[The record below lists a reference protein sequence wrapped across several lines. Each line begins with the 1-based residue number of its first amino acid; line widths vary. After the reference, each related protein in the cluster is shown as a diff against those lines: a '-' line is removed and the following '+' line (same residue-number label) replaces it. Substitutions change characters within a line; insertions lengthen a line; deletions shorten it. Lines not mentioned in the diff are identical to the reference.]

1 MKKYSLL
8 KKLAV
13 TAIIS
18 AMTVSM
24 FSCAAEEEVFDRD
37 LNMGI
42 DSSVVDFEGQK
53 LNIMTGWPDEW
64 KPESGFTSMGDNL
77 IARYNEMEE
86 KYNLTINIYKNPVA
100 YSTHIMTSV
109 AAGTDDV
116 PDIVDC
122 HANEIYSI
130 YEMGMLYA
138 YDDIST
144 IDINDEKWGN
154 KNFIRYGYFDGK
166 QYGAFPYHWEFMPAI
181 LGVCMWDDSV
191 LRDAGIS
198 QSPHEMLESGTWTW
212 DNFEKLLEQATY
224 EDGDF
229 KVVGLGYGNDTQ
241 LAQTVLFSNGAQIIN
256 ENENGKASFGLTDE
270 KAYKAFDWLASLNSK
285 KIIKPLGYGQFN
297 NHEMLFFVGESYYFT
312 HMTQTHIDGDT
323 PVYKHDGYGF
333 ITFTAGPDGEYG
345 LGGSYITQGRRLN
358 WLVDAGPMQKDDLGV
373 AMNILFE
380 PLEGTN
386 EKAWIDFLER
396 NVFYHG
402 SKDKEMF
409 LKMVENTKYDW
420 SSPLGSKYSK
430 ITSAFT
436 SLISG
441 KNTPSAAFEAIESTV
456 NEALNK

>member
-1 MKKYSLL
+1 MRFYSIVKKTVGIILLCTMIFSL
-8 KKLAV
+8 
-13 TAIIS
+13 
-18 AMTVSM
+18 

-37 LNMGI
+37 LNMGR

-122 HANEIYSI
+122 HAHEIYSV
-130 YEMGMLYA
+130 YQMDMLYA
-138 YDDIST
+138 YDDIET
-144 IDINDEKWGN
+144 IDVNDEKWGN
-154 KNFIRYGYFDGK
+154 KNFIRYGYFDGH

-181 LGVCMWDDSV
+181 LGVCMWDDTV
-191 LRDAGIS
+191 LREAGITET
-198 QSPHEMLESGTWTW
+198 PHEMYENGTWTW
-212 DNFEKLLEQATY
+212 DNFEKMLEMATF
-224 EDGDF
+224 EDGDR
-229 KVVGLGYGNDTQ
+229 KVTGLGYGDATQ
-241 LAQTVLFSNGAQIIN
+241 LAQTVLFSNGAQIVI
-256 ENENGKASFGLTDE
+256 EDENGNKKFGLRDS
-270 KAYKAFDWLASLNSK
+270 KAYEAFDWLKGINDK
-285 KIIKPLGYGQFN
+285 KLMYQSGYGQFN
-297 NHEMLFFVGESYYFT
+297 NHEMLFFVGESYFFT

-323 PVYKHDGYGF
+323 PVYQHDGYGF
-333 ITFTAGPDGEYG
+333 ATFPSGPSGEYG
-345 LGGSYITQGRRLN
+345 MGGSYITQGRRLN

-402 SKDKEMF
+402 EKDREMF

-420 SSPLGSKYSK
+420 SSPLGSAYSS
-430 ITSAFT
+430 ITTAFSSLVSGRTTASSAFE
-436 SLISG
+436 S
-441 KNTPSAAFEAIESTV
+441 IETKI
-456 NEALNK
+456 NDALK